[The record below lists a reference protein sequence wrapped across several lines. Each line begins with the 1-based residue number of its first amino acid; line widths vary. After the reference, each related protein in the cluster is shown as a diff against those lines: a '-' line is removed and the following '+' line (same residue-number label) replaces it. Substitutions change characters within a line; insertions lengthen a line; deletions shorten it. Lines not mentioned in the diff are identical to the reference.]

1 MFTGQATSAL
11 GCIGAVYKAE
21 GLRGFQKGWTAAY
34 LRLGPQTV
42 LTFIIA
48 ERMRALFGL
57 ESL

>member
-11 GCIGAVYKAE
+11 GCIGAIYRNE
-21 GLRGFQKGWTAAY
+21 GLRGFQKGWSAAY

-48 ERMRALFGL
+48 ERVRAVFGL
-57 ESL
+57 EGL